1 MTKSWG
7 KHFNENRDN
16 EQEQWLPNQP
26 NNITEQS
33 PTVRIWWYGL
43 LPDSLARHTSLNL
56 PTNLPAFWPTHPPRP
71 LPMYQLMYQSK
82 EGNREKEGCT
92 LHLSQWRNKIW
103 TKEQESLRKAH
114 VVWNE
119 PMPGQTD
126 RQTVSWIDFLTH
138 ALLEFQLN
146 VLSKSA
152 WVVIHQSLSI
162 SKSFQQRI
170 HLMGKLSIPIR
181 LKLVQASCNPSRGRC
196 TWLLLFLQ
204 IIQYTYIVKVTCPK
218 YSEYCENW
226 NVPSIHHPFAAG
238 ISLTFS
244 GKGPL
249 VLTGR
254 KNFLNWS
261 SLKEK
266 LSCRGKTILRAG
278 QFVGPVATH
287 VAGIPTVEERN
298 CTYMYITTQCPLP
311 LTQNSTSNP
320 EVASSQ
326 YTR

>member
-126 RQTVSWIDFLTH
+126 RQTDS
-138 ALLEFQLN
+138 QLDRFSYPC
-146 VLSKSA
+146 L
-152 WVVIHQSLSI
+152 
-162 SKSFQQRI
+162 
-170 HLMGKLSIPIR
+170 
-181 LKLVQASCNPSRGRC
+181 
-196 TWLLLFLQ
+196 
-204 IIQYTYIVKVTCPK
+204 
-218 YSEYCENW
+218 
-226 NVPSIHHPFAAG
+226 AG
-238 ISLTFS
+238 ISAECTFQIC
-244 GKGPL
+244 
-249 VLTGR
+249 
-254 KNFLNWS
+254 
-261 SLKEK
+261 
-266 LSCRGKTILRAG
+266 LSCHSSESEHFQKLPTKDSPNGQVINSNKIKT
-278 QFVGPVATH
+278 
-287 VAGIPTVEERN
+287 
-298 CTYMYITTQCPLP
+298 CPSKL
-311 LTQNSTSNP
+311 
-320 EVASSQ
+320 
-326 YTR
+326 